1 MKAEKIKEAA
11 KRSSDP
17 AALSVL
23 ENEGYDGSAVETA
36 FDRYLKMQPQCNFG
50 RTGVCCRICLQ
61 GPCRIT
67 KKADKGICG
76 AHAYTIVARNLIRA
90 ITAGASAHSDHARH
104 IIFTIL
110 EMLEEKAPAYSI
122 EDPAKLYQVA
132 ERIGLEKEDK
142 TDKELLA
149 EVASA
154 ALEDFIK
161 VSKEPCKWLET
172 TVVEGRMNKLEECAI
187 SPRGIHTTIAETMAQ
202 THMGMDADPVNLIFQ
217 GLKMALC
224 DYIGMHIA
232 TDLSDI
238 LFGTPQPVTT
248 EANFGVM
255 EAETINIA
263 LHGHNPLLSEMI
275 VRMARNMQE
284 EAIAAGAKGIKC
296 MGICCTGNEVLMRQ
310 GVPVLTNFLSQEL
323 PMMTGALDAMVVDV
337 QCIMPGVK
345 AVSECFNTKV
355 ITTMPNAKIPG
366 AYHVA
371 FTEEQAEEK
380 AREII
385 NLAIDA
391 YKERKGKEVNI
402 PQVKNKVTAGFS
414 MESLADILGAVNPDA
429 PFEVITSAI
438 DSGQLR
444 GVVLF
449 AGCNNLRVLQD
460 NSHSAIIRKL
470 AANDVL
476 MVATGCAAGSAAKLG
491 LMNDEAV
498 DIHAGEGLKSF
509 IKMLNEANADRLQ
522 GNKLPLIFHMGSCV
536 DNSRAYDLATAL
548 ARQWE
553 IDMPKVPFVASA
565 PEAMS
570 EKAVAIG
577 SWWVAL
583 GAPTHV
589 GVVPE
594 VTGSALVN
602 GIALQIA
609 EDVYG
614 GYFIWEEDP
623 EKAADKILAALDE
636 RTWKL
641 KIHRKLA
648 EKHDTIL
655 TRSY

>member
-1 MKAEKIKEAA
+1 MKAEKEIKEN
-11 KRSSDP
+11 KRTVDE

-23 ENEGYDGSAVETA
+23 EQDQSGVETA
-36 FDRYLKMQPQCNFG
+36 FDRYLRMQPQCNFG

-76 AHAYTIVARNLIRA
+76 AHAYTIVARNLIRS
-90 ITAGASAHSDHARH
+90 ITGGASAHSDHGRH
-104 IIFTIL
+104 LVYTVL
-110 EMLEEKAPAYSI
+110 EMLEDKALAYAI
-122 EDPAKLYQVA
+122 EDPQKLQRVA
-132 ERIGLEKEDK
+132 ERLGINTDDKDEKEV
-142 TDKELLA
+142 LA
-149 EVASA
+149 EVAA
-154 ALEDFIK
+154 LALEDFIK
-161 VSKEPCKWLET
+161 ASTDPCKWLET
-172 TVVEGRMNKLEECAI
+172 TIVKDRVDKFSECNI
-187 SPRGIHTTIAETMAQ
+187 LPRGVHTTIAETMAQ

-238 LFGTPQPVTT
+238 LFGTPKPVTT

-255 EAETINIA
+255 EADMVNIA

-275 VRMARNMQE
+275 VRVAREMKDD
-284 EAIAAGAKGIKC
+284 AVAAGARGIKC

-345 AVSECFNTKV
+345 AVSECFHTRV
-355 ITTMPNAKIPG
+355 VTTMPNAKIPG
-366 AYHVA
+366 AHHVA
-371 FTEEQAEEK
+371 FSEDRAAEK
-380 AREII
+380 AKEII
-385 NLAIDA
+385 NLAIEA
-391 YKERKGKEVNI
+391 FKERKGLEVAI

-414 MESLADILGAVNPDA
+414 VEALEDILGELNPDQ
-429 PFEVITSAI
+429 PFKVITDAI

-460 NSHSAIIRKL
+460 HSHNEIIRQL
-470 AANDVL
+470 AKNDVL
-476 MVATGCAAGSAAKLG
+476 MVATGCAAGSAAKMG
-491 LMNDEAV
+491 LMNDDAV
-498 DIHAGEGLKSF
+498 ELYAGEGLKSF
-509 IKMLNEANADRLQ
+509 IHSLNKANEEKLES
-522 GNKLPLIFHMGSCV
+522 NKLPLIFHMGSCV
-536 DNSRAYDLATAL
+536 DNSRAFDLATAL
-548 ARQWE
+548 AKQWE
-553 IDMPKVPFVASA
+553 IDMPKIPFVASA

-577 SWWVAL
+577 SWWVAMGL
-583 GAPTHV
+583 PTHV

-602 GIALQIA
+602 GIALQVA

-623 EKAADKILAALDE
+623 QKAAEKILAALDE

-641 KIHRKLA
+641 RIHRGLA
-648 EKHDTIL
+648 DKYETELSK
-655 TRSY
+655 SY